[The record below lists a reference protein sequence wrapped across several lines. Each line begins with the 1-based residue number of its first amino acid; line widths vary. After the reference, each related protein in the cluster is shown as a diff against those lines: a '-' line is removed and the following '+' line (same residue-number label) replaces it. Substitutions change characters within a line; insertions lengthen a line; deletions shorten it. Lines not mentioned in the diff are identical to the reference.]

1 MRRLALMRGVPRYPL
16 DIRAADADIGK
27 LAVAQTGQLAHAAI
41 VALPLADKS
50 DKIGKHNDPLSLQSG
65 AFAGDSID
73 PENRDV
79 SGIEKQ

>member
-1 MRRLALMRGVPRYPL
+1 VLVHCFPGDAM

-27 LAVAQTGQLAHAAI
+27 LAVTQTGKLAHATV